1 MRKIKRRKNYIKY
14 ILIITICVFS
24 CMGIGY
30 SYLQETLSIHMSL
43 SKKGMD
49 ITDDVVTA
57 GDGLYEDKYD
67 AGRYI
72 YRGNEPDNYIWF
84 NEELWRIIAKETD
97 GTYKIIKDEI
107 FSEQVPFD
115 EANHRLTE
123 NNTYCTMPNYGC
135 GVFAKIDGIF
145 QIPDG
150 TYKGTVTEDSTMYE
164 YLNET
169 YYKKMTSDAKN
180 QIQFHT
186 YNIGPVQKLMDETDS
201 IRKNIEGEKMYSWTG
216 NVGLINVS
224 DTLKASLNASCVSVT
239 AAVENK
245 SRTICDQNYLFHIDV
260 LKGYWTINAFAVNTE
275 DLSYGVWSIYRDEV
289 VTRPIY
295 DHAQDLDKNSY
306 IRPVVFLKSTIQFL
320 AGDGTKENP
329 YQIK

>member
-43 SKKGMD
+43 SKKGID

>member
-1 MRKIKRRKNYIKY
+1 MRKIKKKKNYTKY
-14 ILIITICVFS
+14 ILVVAICVFS

-43 SKKGMD
+43 SKKGLD
-49 ITDDVVTA
+49 ITDEVVTT
-57 GDGLYEDKYD
+57 GDGLYEDAYET
-67 AGRYI
+67 GRYI

-84 NEELWRIIAKETD
+84 NEALWRIIAKE
-97 GTYKIIKDEI
+97 
-107 FSEQVPFD
+107 
-115 EANHRLTE
+115 L
-123 NNTYCTMPNYGC
+123 
-135 GVFAKIDGIF
+135 
-145 QIPDG
+145 DG

-164 YLNET
+164 YLNEI
-169 YYKKMTSDAKN
+169 YYQEMTSEAKN

-201 IRKNIEGEKMYSWTG
+201 IHKNIEGEKMYRWTG

-224 DTLKASLNASCVSVT
+224 DVLKASLNASCVSVT
-239 AAVENK
+239 AAVQNK
-245 SRTICDQNYLFHIDV
+245 SQTICDQNYLFHIGV
-260 LKGYWTINAFAVNTE
+260 LKGYWTMNAFAVNNE
-275 DLSYGVWSIYRDEV
+275 DVSYGVWSVYRDEV

>member
-1 MRKIKRRKNYIKY
+1 MRKIKKKKNYTKY
-14 ILIITICVFS
+14 ILVVAICVFS

-43 SKKGMD
+43 SKKGLD
-49 ITDDVVTA
+49 ITDEVVTT
-57 GDGLYEDKYD
+57 GDGLYEDAYET
-67 AGRYI
+67 GRYI

-84 NEELWRIIAKETD
+84 NEALWRIIAKESD

-107 FSEQVPFD
+107 LPLQVPFD
-115 EANHRLTE
+115 EANHRLTK

-135 GVFAKIDGIF
+135 GVFAKVDGIF

-169 YYKKMTSDAKN
+169 YYQEMTSEAKN

-201 IRKNIEGEKMYSWTG
+201 IHKNIEGEKMYRWTG

-224 DTLKASLNASCVSVT
+224 DVLKASLNASCVSVT
-239 AAVENK
+239 AAVQNK
-245 SRTICDQNYLFHIDV
+245 SQTICDQNYLFHIGV
-260 LKGYWTINAFAVNTE
+260 LKGYWTMNAFAVNNE
-275 DLSYGVWSIYRDEV
+275 DVSYGVWSVYRDEV